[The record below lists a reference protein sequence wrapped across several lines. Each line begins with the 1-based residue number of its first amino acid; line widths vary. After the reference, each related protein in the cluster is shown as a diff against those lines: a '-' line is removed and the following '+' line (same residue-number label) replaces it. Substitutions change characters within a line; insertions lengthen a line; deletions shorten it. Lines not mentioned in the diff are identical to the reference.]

1 MRTSGILMPVAS
13 LPSPYGI
20 GTLGQAARDFV
31 SFLAQAGQTHW
42 QVLPVGPTGFG
53 DSPYQSFSTFAGNPY
68 FIDLDDLARD
78 GLLLPQEYRH
88 LTWGDDPSQVDYGLV
103 YHQRFP
109 VLRRAVV
116 RLQTMQPQALAQFCR
131 AQQEWLEPY
140 ARFMAFKE
148 HFGGGPWSEWPDSIR
163 RRDPQAVEELAH
175 ELASQISFW
184 KGVQYLF
191 FHQWSALKAFA
202 NGLGISIIGDLPI
215 YVSGDSAD
223 VWADPGQ
230 FQLDEDLHPTEVA
243 GCPPDGFSE
252 DGQLWGNPLF
262 DWDGMAKG
270 SYAWWMRR
278 IAFQFTIYDVLRIDH
293 FRGFDSY
300 YAIPAGDENARR
312 GRWRPGPGIAFF
324 NTLKEKLGNRPI
336 IAEDL
341 GFLTPSVHQMLADTG
356 YPGMKVLEFAFDR
369 RDSGQN
375 LYLPHN
381 YPVNCIAYV
390 GTHDNDTAL
399 GWTHTADPEDVAV
412 AREYLNLTEDEG
424 ISWGM
429 MRGIWASAAQ
439 YTIVQMQDVL
449 GLDSVGRINTP
460 STTGDNWKWRA
471 TPGYLNPELAQRL
484 YRMTKLYGRLRQ

>member
-53 DSPYQSFSTFAGNPY
+53 DSPYQSFSSFAGNPY

-88 LTWGDDPSQVDYGLV
+88 LTWGDDPSEVDYGLV

-131 AQQEWLEPY
+131 TQQDWLEPY

-324 NTLKEKLGNRPI
+324 NVLKETLGDRPI

>member
-53 DSPYQSFSTFAGNPY
+53 DSPYQSFSSFAGNPY